1 MFGFAVATGDP
12 YRIIY
17 GYDVAGD
24 ICGQKNGG
32 IDIVTYPGKDRSDSQ
47 SVVTTLVKGL
57 RLVKGLVQH

>member
-24 ICGQKNGG
+24 ICGQKNDG
-32 IDIVTYPGKDRSDSQ
+32 IDNVTYTGKDRSDYQ
-47 SVVTTLVKGL
+47 
-57 RLVKGLVQH
+57 